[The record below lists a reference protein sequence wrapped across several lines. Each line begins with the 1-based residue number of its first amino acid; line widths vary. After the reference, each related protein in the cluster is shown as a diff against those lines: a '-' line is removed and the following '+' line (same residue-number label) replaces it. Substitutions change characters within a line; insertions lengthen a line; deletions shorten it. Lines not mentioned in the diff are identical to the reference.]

1 MQGEVEAVLVT
12 VAVQAEQGVMAA
24 AVLEVVAQG
33 QPQELLELLIK
44 VVEAGVHIL

>member
-1 MQGEVEAVLVT
+1 MV
-12 VAVQAEQGVMAA
+12 A

-33 QPQELLELLIK
+33 QPQELLELPIL